1 MSPMNDRSR
10 PQEGGPEAM
19 VGASFSVRHDCARR
33 LRDDLD
39 GALVVLVYTPN
50 GVVRRRVF
58 LTVAAAQRAADR
70 AEARGDRVRVELC
83 KLVPVSEVLR

>member
-1 MSPMNDRSR
+1 
-10 PQEGGPEAM
+10 
-19 VGASFSVRHDCARR
+19 
-33 LRDDLD
+33 
-39 GALVVLVYTPN
+39 VVLVYTPN